1 MPPKRI
7 PRQQLDAAS
16 LIASRRSRTLGG
28 EEIAMPIRLI
38 LFDLDDTLCDHARS
52 FRLRVERAVM
62 AVPPGYV
69 RLPVETIV
77 EFALRQPSHTW
88 EGVQAA
94 LDHAGV
100 REQALLERALAAYTS
115 DRYYGL
121 ELFPDSVPAV
131 RALQQRVLTG
141 LVTNG
146 PSGIQRAKL
155 ERLGI
160 AQLFPIV
167 VVSEE
172 VGVAKPDATIF
183 HMALA
188 RAGVRPEEALFIGD
202 HPVNDVAG
210 AARAGLVSV
219 WCNRSGREW
228 NGEPPPAVTVRSLW
242 ELYRL
247 VEAWASGSMPEPQP
261 WSTPVRCVG

>member
-1 MPPKRI
+1 
-7 PRQQLDAAS
+7 
-16 LIASRRSRTLGG
+16 
-28 EEIAMPIRLI
+28 MPIRLI

-52 FRLRVERAVM
+52 FRLRVERAV
-62 AVPPGYV
+62 AAIPRTSL
-69 RLPVETIV
+69 RLPTDRVIEL
-77 EFALRQPSHTW
+77 ALAHPSHTW
-88 EGVQAA
+88 EAVQAA
-94 LDHAGV
+94 LEQAGLT
-100 REQALLERALAAYTS
+100 EQALLEQALAAYTS
-115 DRYYGL
+115 DRYFGL

-160 AQLFPIV
+160 ARLFPLV
-167 VVSEE
+167 VISEE

-219 WCNRSGREW
+219 WCNRSGRDW
-228 NGEPPPAVTVRSLW
+228 NGELPPVFTVRSLW

-247 VEAWASGSMPEPQP
+247 VEAWASGSVPEPVGNA
-261 WSTPVRCVG
+261 VR